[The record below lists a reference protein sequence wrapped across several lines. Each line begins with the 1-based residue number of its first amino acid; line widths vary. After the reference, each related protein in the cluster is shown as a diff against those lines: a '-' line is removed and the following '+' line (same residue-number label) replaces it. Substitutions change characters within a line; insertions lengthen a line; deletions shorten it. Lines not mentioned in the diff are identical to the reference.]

1 MLGDAYAHPSV
12 YMGWMGARA
21 VCLMLE
27 VFVCVGVSGECAR
40 GCVRSLQCVY
50 MGVSGE
56 YRTALGC
63 FASN

>member
-1 MLGDAYAHPSV
+1 
-12 YMGWMGARA
+12 MGWMGARA